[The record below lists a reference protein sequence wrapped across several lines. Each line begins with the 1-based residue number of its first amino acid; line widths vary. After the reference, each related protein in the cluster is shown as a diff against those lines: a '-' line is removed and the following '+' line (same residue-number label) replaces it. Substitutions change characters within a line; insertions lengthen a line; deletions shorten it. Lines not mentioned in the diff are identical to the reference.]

1 MTTNDPTALL
11 SPREVTIFLT
21 RGILPHEPA
30 AFAPE
35 EGDCVRWSGCN
46 PEPRLCPCVRGRDLL
61 FEESSAPPKVRGE
74 AVAPSQLP
82 PLRLAA

>member
-46 PEPRLCPCVRGRDLL
+46 PEPRT
-61 FEESSAPPKVRGE
+61 EESSAPPKVRGE
-74 AVAPSQLP
+74 AVAPSRLP